1 MAAAKCSDD
10 DLIEFLKTNSQTVAA
25 RHFGL
30 NQRSIQRRAKRIA
43 LRGHSPD
50 HDMTHT
56 VPDGFK
62 VKGVSSLY
70 DKDGVL
76 SAQWVKSSADDERRY
91 QMMVDACE
99 ALRDDLPQITIPVS
113 RNHGADDLLNVYTIT
128 DFHLGMLSWGEET
141 GEDYDTD
148 IAEKLLI
155 DWFSEAISK
164 SPDAKSCVFAQ
175 LGDFMHWDGMDA
187 VTPASKHLLD
197 ADTRFA
203 KLVRVGIR
211 VTAQVIE
218 MLAAKYQSVY
228 VLHAEGNH
236 DPASSVWLRETFA
249 FRYEHSKSITVE
261 VRPDPY
267 YCYEHGGVSLFWHHS
282 HKHRIDGLDAVFVS
296 KFREVFGRTKHSYA
310 HTGHLHHR
318 VLKETSLMIV
328 EQHRT
333 LAAPD
338 AYASRGGWMS
348 GRSST
353 VITYHKQFGE
363 VARLTISPEML
374 K

>member
-1 MAAAKCSDD
+1 MRISED
-10 DLIEFLKTNSQTVAA
+10 DLLEYRKTHSVSDTAE
-25 RHFGL
+25 HF
-30 NQRSIQRRAKRIA
+30 NMNRRSLQRRLKRLA

-62 VKGVSSLY
+62 VKGVSTLY
-70 DKDGVL
+70 NKEGQV
-76 SAQWVKSSADDERRY
+76 SAQRVKSSAEDERRY
-91 QMMVDACE
+91 EMMFGASGGLSEDINQV
-99 ALRDDLPQITIPVS
+99 TIPVS
-113 RNHGADDLLNVYTIT
+113 RSIGADDLLNVYTIT

-148 IAEKLLI
+148 IAEKLLV
-155 DWFSEAISK
+155 DWFAAAISK

-175 LGDFMHWDGMDA
+175 LGDMMHWDGMDA

-203 KLVRVGIR
+203 RLVRTSIR
-211 VTAQVIE
+211 VIAQVTE

-249 FRYEHSKSITVE
+249 FRYEHSPGITVE
-261 VRPDPY
+261 TRPDPY
-267 YCYEHGGVSLFWHHS
+267 YCYEHGNTSLFWHHS
-282 HKHRIDGLDAVFVS
+282 HKHRMEGIDSVFVS

-310 HTGHLHHR
+310 HTGH
-318 VLKETSLMIV
+318 
-328 EQHRT
+328 
-333 LAAPD
+333 
-338 AYASRGGWMS
+338 
-348 GRSST
+348 
-353 VITYHKQFGE
+353 
-363 VARLTISPEML
+363 
-374 K
+374 